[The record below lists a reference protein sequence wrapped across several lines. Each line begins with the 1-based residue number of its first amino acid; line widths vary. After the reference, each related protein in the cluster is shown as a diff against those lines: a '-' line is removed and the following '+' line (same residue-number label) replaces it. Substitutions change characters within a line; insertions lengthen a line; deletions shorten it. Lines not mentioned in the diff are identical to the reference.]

1 MKKLTI
7 LILFFAYAIGFAQIE
22 NFETNYIELIKKD
35 IQAESKKI
43 VEGNLE
49 LTDEQGTAFW
59 PLYDEYDLAYDT
71 IVDDRLKIIEDY
83 MMDYYALDDET
94 AKDLINRSID
104 LNQKVLDTRKEYLN
118 KMLEALPATVVGK
131 FMQIDSRIGA
141 LIDVIRMSTIPLIRK
156 EED

>member
-7 LILFFAYAIGFAQIE
+7 LILFFACAIGYSQTE
-22 NFETNYIELIKKD
+22 HFETEYIDLIKKD

-59 PLYDEYDLAYDT
+59 PLYDEYDFAYDT

-83 MMDYYALDDET
+83 MIDYYALDDET

-118 KMLEALPATVVGK
+118 KMLEVLPATVVGK